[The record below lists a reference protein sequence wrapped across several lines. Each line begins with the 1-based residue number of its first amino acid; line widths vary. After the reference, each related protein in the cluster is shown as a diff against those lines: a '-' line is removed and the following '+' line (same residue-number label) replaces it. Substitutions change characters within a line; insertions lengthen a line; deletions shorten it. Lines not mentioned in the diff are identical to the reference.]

1 MTRHFSVAPWPRAL
15 KVSSLLGGTLVV
27 GIGVMTY
34 RAIPVRSGFTHLFGL
49 GMALV
54 LPALLIGSLLFV
66 VQGYV
71 LESDA
76 LRVQR
81 LLHSTRIPLEDVHS
95 VRADPTICKGSIR
108 IIGNAGLFSFTGLY
122 RREGIGRFRLYATDL
137 SKSVILET
145 ADRVVVVT
153 PASPEAFV
161 SHVHR
166 LFPGTG
172 ASPG

>member
-1 MTRHFSVAPWPRAL
+1 MNRHFSVAPWPRSL
-15 KVSSLLGGTLVV
+15 KVSSLLGGSLVA

-34 RAIPVRSGFTHLFGL
+34 RVIPVRSGFTHLFGV

-54 LPALLIGSLLFV
+54 LPALLVGSLLFV

-71 LESDA
+71 LESHA
-76 LRVQR
+76 LLVQR
-81 LLHSTRIPLEDVHS
+81 LFHSTRIPLEDVRS
-95 VRADPTICKGSIR
+95 VRADPAICKGSSR
-108 IIGNAGLFSFTGLY
+108 IFGNAGLFSFTGLY
-122 RREGIGRFRLYATDL
+122 RREGLGRFRLFATDL
-137 SKSVILET
+137 SRSVVLET

-166 LFPGTG
+166 LFPRTN
-172 ASPG
+172 ASPE

>member
-15 KVSSLLGGTLVV
+15 KVSSLLGAILVV

-34 RAIPVRSGFTHLFGL
+34 RAIPVRSGFTHLFGM

-54 LPALLIGSLLFV
+54 LPALLLGSLLFV

-81 LLHSTRIPLEDVHS
+81 LFHSTRIPLEDVRS
-95 VRADPTICKGSIR
+95 VRADPAVCNGSTR

-122 RREGIGRFRLYATDL
+122 RREGIGRFHLYATEL
-137 SKSVILET
+137 SRFVILGT

-166 LFPGTG
+166 LFPRTG
-172 ASPG
+172 AAPG